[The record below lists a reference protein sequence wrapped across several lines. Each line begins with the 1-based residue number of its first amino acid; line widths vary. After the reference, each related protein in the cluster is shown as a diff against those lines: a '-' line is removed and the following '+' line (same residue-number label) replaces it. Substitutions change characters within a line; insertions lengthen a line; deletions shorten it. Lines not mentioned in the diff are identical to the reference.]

1 MAAWAP
7 SLGLASTSTPRSLRS
22 SAAGAM
28 EACASTTTSA
38 PEAAARTASA
48 TAATY
53 AARPPRRKWD
63 HAPATSKGCSSTR
76 VRAAAAD
83 VRMSAAVGASVL
95 SRAAT
100 SRTRGPTATARSAMA
115 RSIRVAAK
123 PAPVGVRSA
132 AAPMVEQVQTTRC
145 TAGGGIG
152 HRRMDARDE
161 CGVVRS
167 DALGLHQQVFG
178 DDVLH
183 VECRID
189 GLGQVLKGFD
199 VDRRRVKK
207 GDVAAHG

>member
-1 MAAWAP
+1 
-7 SLGLASTSTPRSLRS
+7 
-22 SAAGAM
+22 
-28 EACASTTTSA
+28 
-38 PEAAARTASA
+38 
-48 TAATY
+48 
-53 AARPPRRKWD
+53 
-63 HAPATSKGCSSTR
+63 
-76 VRAAAAD
+76 
-83 VRMSAAVGASVL
+83 MSAAVGASVL

-100 SRTRGPTATARSAMA
+100 SRTRGPNATARSAMA

-123 PAPVGVRSA
+123 PAPRGRPLGCGA
-132 AAPMVEQVQTTRC
+132 DGGAGTDHERC

-167 DALGLHQQVFG
+167 DALGLHQQVYG

-183 VECRID
+183 VERRID

-199 VDRRRVKK
+199 VDRRRVQK